1 SHNTADKHHL
11 RGEGAGDFLKIFPPL
26 SWPMGQ
32 ESGGMP
38 TLTQFKLHS
47 QMAIE
52 ICQITIEIG
61 LPVIEMKVIVSDIGL
76 ILIEITD
83 VIIDVMLISF
93 DIKVAV
99 FNNLK

>member
-47 QMAIE
+47 HP
-52 ICQITIEIG
+52 G
-61 LPVIEMKVIVSDIGL
+61 PGYDS
-76 ILIEITD
+76 
-83 VIIDVMLISF
+83 ISCIWIHF
-93 DIKVAV
+93 ISWLVYNYYINKLLVAP
-99 FNNLK
+99 